1 MATMRLRAPKNNRV
15 ACSRGWSLAPLAPLA
30 PLAMLAMLAMLAG
43 CAARNPGAGAGAQAE
58 AGIVLAPDAP
68 LETRRSNGA
77 GYQPSFPGQA
87 RVKGIRNGVVVDV
100 AVVSDQLSMPWA
112 VEPLPGGSF
121 LVTERAGALRLLS
134 ADGKQ
139 LLAVAGLPPLHAQ
152 GQAGLH
158 DVALDPAFASNG
170 MIYFSYTEAQP
181 GGYSETL
188 ARARLVSDAAGASL
202 QGVLVLF
209 RQMPVHPSERQMGS
223 RIVFGADNKLYFAMG
238 ERGEAMEA
246 AYAQDLHNHFGKVVR
261 LNPDGTVP
269 LDNPFAGRGDVRAE
283 VWTYGHRNVQSF
295 AMDAATG
302 KLWTIEHGPRGGDEL
317 NLLKPG
323 ANYGWPVISYG
334 IDYSG
339 APVGAGVTQKEGMEQ
354 PAYYWDPVIAPS
366 GMIVYRGP
374 LFPEWQGSIFVG
386 GLSGLKLVRL
396 QMDGDSVVGEEWLLA
411 DQYPRVRDV
420 QQDAAGAIYVLAE
433 QGNASRLLKLTP
445 RR

>member
-1 MATMRLRAPKNNRV
+1 MATMRLRAPNNNPG
-15 ACSRGWSLAPLAPLA
+15 ACAGAWGLALFV
-30 PLAMLAMLAMLAG
+30 MLAG
-43 CAARNPGAGAGAQAE
+43 CALRDPVGAVSGAG
-58 AGIVLAPDAP
+58 LAPDAP
-68 LETRRSNGA
+68 LETRGGNGA
-77 GYQPSFPGQA
+77 GYQPFFSGQTRA
-87 RVKGIRNGVVVDV
+87 KGIRNGVAVDV
-100 AVVSDQLSMPWA
+100 AIVSEQLSMPWA
-112 VEPLPGGSF
+112 VEPLPDGRF
-121 LVTERAGALRLLS
+121 LVTERAGVLRLLS
-134 ADGKQ
+134 ADGRQ
-139 LLAVAGLPPLHAQ
+139 LVSVAGLPAVRAQ

-158 DVALDPAFASNG
+158 DVALDPAFTSNG
-170 MIYFSYTEAQP
+170 MIYFSYTEVQP

-188 ARARLVSDAAGASL
+188 ARAQLVSDATGARL
-202 QGVLVLF
+202 QGVQVLF

-223 RIVFGADNKLYFAMG
+223 RIVFGADGKLYFAMG

-246 AYAQDLHNHFGKVVR
+246 AYAQDLRNHFGKVVR
-261 LNPDGTVP
+261 LNPDGSVP
-269 LDNPFAGRGDVRAE
+269 SDNPYVGRNDARAE
-283 VWTYGHRNVQSF
+283 VWTYGHRNVQAF

-317 NLLKPG
+317 NQLKPG
-323 ANYGWPVISYG
+323 ANFGWPIISYG

-366 GMIVYRGP
+366 GMIVYRGA

-396 QMDGDSVVGEEWLLA
+396 QMEGDRVVGEEWLLA
-411 DQYPRVRDV
+411 DQYRRVRDV

-433 QGNASRLLKLTP
+433 LGNTSPLLKLTP